1 MKSLRLL
8 LIMVL
13 SVMIPVNG
21 FAAAPVSACPMQATD
36 SAVTVSAAMDCCK
49 DMDTQSP
56 QSMQARP
63 VLQSRRRFLCATGLV
78 SNRAPCLGYRT
89 GTLRLALLQRANR
102 LHLASSPTVLIC

>member
-36 SAVTVSAAMDCCK
+36 LAVTVSAAMDCCK
-49 DMDTQSP
+49 DMGTQSP
-56 QSMQARP
+56 QSKCKPGQSCNLGGVFFALPASFQIVLP
-63 VLQSRRRFLCATGLV
+63 VSAIALAHYV
-78 SNRAPCLGYRT
+78 SPYFSEQT
-89 GTLRLALLQRANR
+89 
-102 LHLASSPTVLIC
+102 ASIWHPPQLF

>member
-56 QSMQARP
+56 QSKCKPGQSCNLGGVFFALPASFQIVPP
-63 VLQSRRRFLCATGLV
+63 VSAIAPAHYV
-78 SNRAPCLGYRT
+78 SPYFSEQT
-89 GTLRLALLQRANR
+89 
-102 LHLASSPTVLIC
+102 ASIWHPPQLF

>member
-8 LIMVL
+8 LVMVL

-56 QSMQARP
+56 QSKCKPGQSCNLGGVFFALPASFQIVLP
-63 VLQSRRRFLCATGLV
+63 VSAIALAHYV
-78 SNRAPCLGYRT
+78 SPYFSEQT
-89 GTLRLALLQRANR
+89 
-102 LHLASSPTVLIC
+102 ASIWHPPQLF